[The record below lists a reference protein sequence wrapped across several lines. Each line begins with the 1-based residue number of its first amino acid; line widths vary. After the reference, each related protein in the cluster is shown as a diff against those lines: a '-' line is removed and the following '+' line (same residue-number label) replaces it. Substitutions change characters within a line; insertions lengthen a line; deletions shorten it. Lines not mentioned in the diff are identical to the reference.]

1 MAETHEKLLDFER
14 KQHQK
19 MNFQDWTKSELI
31 ELIEA
36 EGLEVPGEMLWDNE
50 AGEMRKEVS
59 MRARRR
65 RSPKVKA
72 EKGRDSGHHRARCV
86 SFRLRVFCSCP
97 PSEPR
102 PAAPVMLHRATK
114 RPPPLWSLRCH
125 NW

>member
-65 RSPKVKA
+65 RSRVA
-72 EKGRDSGHHRARCV
+72 QRRAR
-86 SFRLRVFCSCP
+86 
-97 PSEPR
+97 
-102 PAAPVMLHRATK
+102 K
-114 RPPPLWSLRCH
+114 RPPPRALRVLSPPRVLFVPAVRAPTSSARDAPQSH
-125 NW
+125 